1 MKSSRPFTMDQA
13 ESISHQ
19 TMNTATS
26 YSARHSSRRFK
37 FVFTKDLAELTRLS
51 FSTDICH
58 IGEFSSRD
66 LTDLT
71 RFSFSTTNCHIVEYS
86 SRRLVRHSSRR
97 LFMLVFTRHLAELTR
112 FSFSTTICY
121 IVEFSSR
128 NLVLHNFPRTPS
140 TEYTPLTPRQMTT
153 TQLPLP

>member
-1 MKSSRPFTMDQA
+1 MDQA

-51 FSTDICH
+51 FST
-58 IGEFSSRD
+58 
-66 LTDLT
+66 
-71 RFSFSTTNCHIVEYS
+71 TNCHIVEYS
-86 SRRLVRHSSRR
+86 SRKLVRHSSRR

-121 IVEFSSR
+121 IAEFSSR